1 MILDNI
7 DLETFKKMNQRIDD
21 FLDSDKLIL
30 SGSKKI
36 KAWSTFLLSYPM
48 WSLAILGRII
58 GFIIKM
64 EQKAQPASPISA
76 YK

>member
-1 MILDNI
+1 MGGGKCQMILDNI

-36 KAWSTFLLSYPM
+36 KA
-48 WSLAILGRII
+48 
-58 GFIIKM
+58 
-64 EQKAQPASPISA
+64 
-76 YK
+76 

>member
-36 KAWSTFLLSYPM
+36 KA
-48 WSLAILGRII
+48 
-58 GFIIKM
+58 
-64 EQKAQPASPISA
+64 
-76 YK
+76 